1 MNTRAVRRAG
11 LALALAATAGC
22 AGGSSMAETIE
33 SVFERNPEEVAETCS
48 TTAAMASSRDELL
61 SLLDSLSD
69 EQRADMQAAMAT
81 AADQAIPVEAAAW
94 DWSDVR
100 GWFGGVWDECE
111 ERGLI

>member
-1 MNTRAVRRAG
+1 MNSRAVRRAG

-33 SVFERNPEEVAETCS
+33 SVFERNPEKVAETCS

-69 EQRADMQAAMAT
+69 EQRSDMQAAMAM
-81 AADQAIPVEAAAW
+81 AADEAIPVEAAAW

-100 GWFGGVWDECE
+100 EWMGGVWDECE
-111 ERGLI
+111 DRGLI